1 MRFKLCNSV
10 SARSLIHTSASFLY
24 DTKESCFLNM
34 QALVVGYPARHD
46 SYQQAV
52 GWHDPFGSCKN
63 DTDVCLHTPNR
74 T

>member
-52 GWHDPFGSCKN
+52 G
-63 DTDVCLHTPNR
+63 
-74 T
+74 